1 MTSKQFVK
9 YPSIPLR
16 IYANGLPGKN
26 IKKILLA
33 EDDDDDFNMF
43 YTAILSLDGAVDI
56 LRTENGIMLS
66 SLLETSLRPD
76 VIFLDINL
84 PYKNGLMCLK
94 EIKNNP
100 ELSSIQVIMYST
112 SNNVKDV
119 DKSYELGAAFY
130 LVKQTSYRD
139 IVRQLSELFQHD
151 FSAGKGRPTEAE
163 FLLNSSA
170 VFNN

>member
-1 MTSKQFVK
+1 MTSELFVK

-16 IYANGLPGKN
+16 VYTNELPGKN
-26 IKKILLA
+26 IKKILIA

-43 YTAILSLDGAVDI
+43 YTAILSLYGAVDI

-66 SLLETSLRPD
+66 SLLETSLKPD

-112 SNNVKDV
+112 SNNVKHV
-119 DKSYELGAAFY
+119 DNSYELGADFY
-130 LVKQTSYRD
+130 LVKQTSYRN
-139 IVRQLSELFQHD
+139 IVRQLSELFQQD
-151 FSAGKGRPTEAE
+151 FSAGKSRPTKAD
-163 FLLNSSA
+163 FLLNASA
-170 VFNN
+170 VLNN